1 MVLNSNVQSHMGG
14 ICTMEDKKKKFIIP
28 DAEIIEFSNDDII
41 TDSLVDGTDGFMFE
55 SEGDGNDL

>member
-1 MVLNSNVQSHMGG
+1 MVLNSNVQNQMGG